1 MFGSGVVWQQVAD
14 HLLLSGAGP
23 SVSLLCSATVPLAPW
38 PRGGCSEGK
47 QGTSLFQEPCRHPA
61 GWEGVSRV
69 RLCTEQGDG
78 RGRPGRALGCGLLS
92 PAPTL
97 LCSGCFVG
105 TAPCPMD
112 RLVVPLWE
120 GPPYPM
126 DGLVEN
132 RGSPACQPALSLAC
146 RLLLFHLR
154 SVRPT
159 PLVVSMAGQVT
170 STGTSPSCTVT

>member
-1 MFGSGVVWQQVAD
+1 
-14 HLLLSGAGP
+14 
-23 SVSLLCSATVPLAPW
+23 
-38 PRGGCSEGK
+38 
-47 QGTSLFQEPCRHPA
+47 
-61 GWEGVSRV
+61 
-69 RLCTEQGDG
+69 
-78 RGRPGRALGCGLLS
+78 
-92 PAPTL
+92 
-97 LCSGCFVG
+97 
-105 TAPCPMD
+105 MD
-112 RLVVPLWE
+112 WLVVPLWE

-132 RGSPACQPALSLAC
+132 RGGPPCGPALSLAC